1 MFKDATHCPMEE
13 WKETEERCI
22 LSGKVNQATWSESE
36 NRKSQVIDEA
46 LIGVVAA
53 TGGCIGS
60 KVLIS
65 EMKGNIM
72 PTV

>member
-1 MFKDATHCPMEE
+1 MEE

-22 LSGKVNQATWSESE
+22 LSGKANQAAWSESE

-53 TGGCIGS
+53 
-60 KVLIS
+60 LAARY
-65 EMKGNIM
+65 
-72 PTV
+72 